1 MIDEGW
7 YYNQSRLHSALGCC
21 SPAKFEEGVRTEQ
34 GRLMQPR
41 RLPSST
47 DSVMHTFVSTRGSLL
62 GFLLARGVNP

>member
-7 YYNQSRLHSALGCC
+7 YYNQSRLHSALGYC

-62 GFLLARGVNP
+62 GFLSARGANP